1 MKKNII
7 IKEKLNFKVILLS
20 CSLWFLGLLFLNFN
34 LSYSEA
40 VLTEPPNLG
49 TLKNTIRYYIESG
62 QYEKDIEKVI
72 LKAKDYIYNR
82 TKNLSKEE
90 REKLAVV
97 FDIDETS
104 LSNLEYEY
112 KYDFGYSYETWIEWV
127 KEAKATPIKPTL
139 ELYKYVKSLNI
150 KTFFITGRN
159 QLNENLNEDPTII
172 NLKKAGYYLWEK
184 VYFKPT
190 NVKISTIEY
199 KTACRKDIESKGY
212 KIILNIGDQY
222 SDLEGGYSE
231 TVFKL
236 PNPMYYIP

>member
-1 MKKNII
+1 MKYHINSQISKFLLII
-7 IKEKLNFKVILLS
+7 YL
-20 CSLWFLGLLFLNFN
+20 FLGIYIN
-34 LSYSEA
+34 LVISIKGEV
-40 VLTEPPNLG
+40 VLYEPPNLG
-49 TLKNTIRYYIESG
+49 ILKNNIKYYINSG
-62 QYEKDIEKVI
+62 QYEKDIEKI
-72 LKAKDYIYNR
+72 ITKAKDYIYNR
-82 TKNLSKEE
+82 TKGLKEE
-90 REKLAVV
+90 ERSKLAVV

-112 KYDFGYSYETWIEWV
+112 QYDFGFNYETWIEWV
-127 KEAKATPIKPTL
+127 KQAKAQPIKPTL
-139 ELYKYVKSLNI
+139 ELYKYIKSLNI

-159 QLNENLNEDPTII
+159 QLNDNLNEDPTII

-190 NVKISTIEY
+190 NVKVSTIEY
-199 KTACRKDIESKGY
+199 KTNCRKDIESKGY

-231 TVFKL
+231 AVFKL

>member
-1 MKKNII
+1 MRYYLNSKISKILVII
-7 IKEKLNFKVILLS
+7 Y
-20 CSLWFLGLLFLNFN
+20 LFLVTY
-34 LSYSEA
+34 LSLIKSIKSENI
-40 VLTEPPNLG
+40 LYEPPNLG
-49 TLKNTIRYYIESG
+49 ILKNNIKYYINSG

-72 LKAKDYIYNR
+72 NKAKEYIYNR
-82 TKNLSKEE
+82 TKDLTEEE
-90 REKLAVV
+90 RSKLAVV

-112 KYDFGYSYETWIEWV
+112 KYDFGFNYETWIDWV
-127 KEAKATPIKPTL
+127 KQAKAQPIKPTL
-139 ELYKYVKSLNI
+139 ELYKYIKSLNI

-190 NVKISTIEY
+190 NTKISTIEY
-199 KTACRKDIESKGY
+199 KTNCRKDIESKGY

-231 TVFKL
+231 AIFKL

>member
-1 MKKNII
+1 MSKLLNYKILNKKI
-7 IKEKLNFKVILLS
+7 IKFLVISLVYFNIFSIVYSDNTLS
-20 CSLWFLGLLFLNFN
+20 
-34 LSYSEA
+34 
-40 VLTEPPNLG
+40 EPPNLG
-49 TLKNTIRYYIESG
+49 ILKNNIKYYIQSG
-62 QYEKDIEKVI
+62 QYEKDIQNIVD
-72 LKAKDYIYNR
+72 KAKNYIYNR
-82 TKNLSKEE
+82 TKDLNQKE

-112 KYDFGYSYETWIEWV
+112 KYDFGYNYETWIEWV
-127 KEAKATPIKPTL
+127 KQANAQPIKPVL
-139 ELYKYVKSLNI
+139 DLYKYVKSLNI
-150 KTFFITGRN
+150 KTFFITGRK
-159 QLNENLNEDPTII
+159 QLNEDLNQDPTII

-199 KTACRKDIESKGY
+199 KTNCRRDIESKGY

-231 TVFKL
+231 SVFKL